1 MDERPKREMTVS
13 GRLPESVYEILEHWR
28 INALLGRKRAEVIGL
43 LLERILGMIAEGQAL
58 DQPLEHIVRRLRL
71 EPV

>member
-1 MDERPKREMTVS
+1 MDEKPKRDMTVS
-13 GRLPESVYEILEHWR
+13 GRLPESVYETLEHWR